1 VVVVGGSHLQ
11 QLSSCIPEISSSCC
25 WQFREKKFHLES
37 LAAAATG
44 LLCSRIDKKER
55 HSSAAATTSS
65 RSFVRVSMTTTTTTT
80 TTAATTGAAACMG
93 TSTCEAV
100 EEWQDIKEEQPVA
113 AAEQQQS
120 SWLPPGFRFHP
131 TDEELVSYYL
141 AKKVRNGSFAGHAI
155 AEVDLNKCEP
165 WDLPGTQPLSCSSWD
180 TLSSHS
186 CCSS

>member
-1 VVVVGGSHLQ
+1 
-11 QLSSCIPEISSSCC
+11 
-25 WQFREKKFHLES
+25 
-37 LAAAATG
+37 
-44 LLCSRIDKKER
+44 
-55 HSSAAATTSS
+55 
-65 RSFVRVSMTTTTTTT
+65 MTTTTTTT

-100 EEWQDIKEEQPVA
+100 EEWQDIKEEQPAA

-120 SWLPPGFRFHP
+120 GWLPPGFRFHP

-180 TLSSHS
+180 TISHTAAAAPEAALLVIMPS
-186 CCSS
+186 ELL